1 MEAHLY
7 ADSPHAGRALWPLW
21 ARLPDLDRMK
31 VMPLEVARSGA
42 YVSRFRSVS
51 SLEQIVII
59 RNLARL
65 RPDCVPVHLALV
77 VAAVFAVGCEVDN
90 YIDPSKTGYFEFA
103 PTTIPI
109 LERLDVVEVEDL
121 PFGEVTE
128 PNAEDLVPSSL
139 QYRLAPGDVVR
150 AEIYELVAAGNM
162 DISVRVVDQS
172 GQIRLPTLGNL
183 PAAGLSLEELQK
195 EIEDR
200 LRGLITDPLVT
211 VALESGRSFQFTI
224 YGTVE
229 GTGIFSLDR
238 PDFRVMN
245 ALALAGGTIPTTRYI
260 YVIRELALTELVKPE
275 FDRGRDVQDG
285 SEPSEPAKTDEEI
298 EALINQLEANDA
310 AAPGGNEDDASKGAP
325 GMLARQ
331 DPPEVDLDDLLS
343 DPSASAERAERTD
356 PTAPA
361 GGKQG
366 VTTPPASEQGP
377 RAGFR
382 FDEERRV
389 WVPVGGGQQEEEML
403 LPIVGDEGAGPS
415 YATRIIQVD
424 YQRLARGDSNLNV
437 VIRPGDRIFVAPP
450 LTGVVYVDGEVGRPG
465 VYSLPVAGKL
475 TLSRLVTAA
484 GGLGPIAIPER
495 VDLVRV
501 VGPDREAAVRVNL
514 SAIRNRAEPDIYMQP
529 DDHVIIGT
537 NFWAQPLAVVRNG
550 FRASYGFGFLLDRNF
565 GNDVFGPPP
574 VNFVGQGGG

>member
-1 MEAHLY
+1 M
-7 ADSPHAGRALWPLW
+7 
-21 ARLPDLDRMK
+21 
-31 VMPLEVARSGA
+31 
-42 YVSRFRSVS
+42 
-51 SLEQIVII
+51 II
-59 RNLARL
+59 RNLPRL
-65 RPDCVPVHLALV
+65 RPDRVLVHLAL
-77 VAAVFAVGCEVDN
+77 AAAAFLAVGCEVDN
-90 YIDPSKTGYFEFA
+90 YLDPSKTGYFEFA

-109 LERLDVVEVEDL
+109 LERLDVVEVEEL
-121 PFGEVTE
+121 PFGEITE

-139 QYRLAPGDVVR
+139 QYRLAPGDVVK
-150 AEIYELVAAGNM
+150 AEIYELVAAGQM
-162 DISVRVVDQS
+162 DISIRVVDQA

-195 EIEDR
+195 EIEGR

-245 ALALAGGTIPTTRYI
+245 ALALAGGTIPTTQNI
-260 YVIRELALTELVKPE
+260 YVIRELALSELVKPE
-275 FDRGRDVQDG
+275 FDRGRDESSNTG
-285 SEPSEPAKTDEEI
+285 TAEPAKTDDEL
-298 EALINQLEANDA
+298 EALIQQLESNDNDA
-310 AAPGGNEDDASKGAP
+310 SGASNGEAPAGQP

-331 DPPEVDLDDLLS
+331 DPPQVDLDDLVS
-343 DPSASAERAERTD
+343 DPSSSNEATGKPE
-356 PTAPA
+356 PA
-361 GGKQG
+361 GDASGE
-366 VTTPPASEQGP
+366 PATNQEQGA

-389 WVPVGGGQQEEEML
+389 WVPVGGGQQEEEMM
-403 LPIVGDEGAGPS
+403 LPITGDDGSSPS
-415 YATRIIQVD
+415 YATRIIRVD

-450 LTGVVYVDGEVGRPG
+450 LTGVVYVDGEVARPG
-465 VYSLPVAGKL
+465 VYSLPTAGKL

-501 VGPDREAAVRVNL
+501 VATDREAAVRVNL

-565 GNDVFGPPP
+565 GNDVFGAPP
-574 VNFVGQGGG
+574 VNFVNQ